1 MVDRAY
7 GHAFQAIFG
16 IYVLAIWILLLDGD
30 RGLMNQW
37 LQSLRLVQKPV
48 FDIHSFWGIIWV
60 HLSAS
65 SLGVKV
71 LLLTPAFRNMDA
83 ALEETSR
90 ICGVGTL
97 GTLRRIVVP
106 IMAPAILVSVTL
118 GLIRSLEAFE
128 IELLLGVPVGLNVY
142 STKIYEFVAR
152 TPSQYAPATA
162 LGTFFLLI
170 LLGLVALQLIVT
182 KSRSYRTI
190 TGHGFSTRPTTLG
203 PWRVPACAAVTLLAV
218 VITVVPMILLM
229 MGTFMT
235 LYGHFELAKPWTL
248 EHWIRVFEDPIL
260 ARSVR
265 NTLVMGGAASA
276 VGVVVYALVA
286 YLIVKTRVAG
296 RGALDVISWV
306 PWSIPGV
313 LLSLAL
319 LWTLFETRVL
329 LPFYGTV
336 YLLVLAM
343 VIKSLPV
350 GVQLTKSVLLQL
362 GSELEEASRIC
373 GASWFQT
380 YRKVVVPLLM
390 PSLITIAL
398 LTFLSAAR
406 DISTVILLSTGDSRT
421 LAVLALDYA
430 SAAEFEKGSVA
441 AVLMVVMVVVAAL
454 GARTLGGQMEIGR

>member
-1 MVDRAY
+1 
-7 GHAFQAIFG
+7 
-16 IYVLAIWILLLDGD
+16 
-30 RGLMNQW
+30 
-37 LQSLRLVQKPV
+37 
-48 FDIHSFWGIIWV
+48 
-60 HLSAS
+60 
-65 SLGVKV
+65 
-71 LLLTPAFRNMDA
+71 
-83 ALEETSR
+83 
-90 ICGVGTL
+90 
-97 GTLRRIVVP
+97 
-106 IMAPAILVSVTL
+106 
-118 GLIRSLEAFE
+118 
-128 IELLLGVPVGLNVY
+128 
-142 STKIYEFVAR
+142 
-152 TPSQYAPATA
+152 
-162 LGTFFLLI
+162 
-170 LLGLVALQLIVT
+170 
-182 KSRSYRTI
+182 
-190 TGHGFSTRPTTLG
+190 
-203 PWRVPACAAVTLLAV
+203 VTLLAV